1 MSFVTAFMA
10 VTTAF
15 VLLAP
20 LAMAAVLVAGGVP
33 LRSTAPAA
41 APADAELAQASSR
54 ART

>member
-20 LAMAAVLVAGGVP
+20 LAMVVVLVAGAIPV
-33 LRSTAPAA
+33 RRAP
-41 APADAELAQASSR
+41 APADSERAQGSSR